1 MRYFSCVAVAA
12 GLLFC
17 LTATPARADLAAPE
31 AGSAETGEILSA
43 LQALTG
49 LADAAS
55 ELSPTSA
62 YASAVKTTGP
72 AGVALGGEGVDS
84 SYGPVDTWS
93 SYGSGFASTESN
105 GAGGAALPAS
115 AIVHLDVREDI
126 ARGAEPFARIMAAVK
141 ALGPDEILVLR
152 VPFEPVPLYGV
163 LGRRGL
169 AHRAEHLGPDDWS
182 IRFYRERG
190 EGAQGASP
198 ARPAAPIPASVL
210 LLGGGLLGLYP
221 LRRSTGC
228 SVGA

>member
-115 AIVHLDVREDI
+115 APSGVQGGGHLVGSN
-126 ARGAEPFARIMAAVK
+126 ATVAAYDLSTL
-141 ALGPDEILVLR
+141 ASSPSAPVL
-152 VPFEPVPLYGV
+152 
-163 LGRRGL
+163 L
-169 AHRAEHLGPDDWS
+169 AS
-182 IRFYRERG
+182 Q
-190 EGAQGASP
+190 EGATEPNPP
-198 ARPAAPIPASVL
+198 AVPIPASVL